1 VALRTFTPRA
11 KDTFSKQRNADHVNR
26 TEKLWHR
33 NLSDQSYAVADGAA
47 HLGAPAGTLGYHAV
61 ESARSVAT
69 GHGLGTDSHLHEFLF
84 RGQHYGPTHPE
95 RGVAEAIDER
105 KVRLNQL
112 LARVGAK
119 IVYTYDFGDGWEHG
133 IVLEKGLPIDPNM
146 AYPLCTGGRSAC
158 PPEDCGGI
166 GGFYNLL
173 EALQNPR
180 HPQHEELLEW
190 LGEDYDS
197 EKFSIEAINQI
208 LHGRKKRA
216 ARSSG

>member
-1 VALRTFTPRA
+1 MLTMPTEQKSSGNEIYQIKVTLLRTVPPVWRRLLVPSDITL
-11 KDTFSKQRNADHVNR
+11 S
-26 TEKLWHR
+26 
-33 NLSDQSYAVADGAA
+33 NLHDLLQLAMGW
-47 HLGAPAGTLGYHAV
+47 
-61 ESARSVAT
+61 
-69 GHGLGTDSHLHEFLF
+69 TDSHLHEFLF
-84 RGQHYGPTHPE
+84 RGQCYGPIGPE

-112 LARVGAK
+112 LVRVGAK

-133 IVLEKGLPIDPNM
+133 IVLEKGLPVDPNM
-146 AYPLCTGGRSAC
+146 AYPAATGGAGAC

-166 GGFYNLL
+166 GGFYSLL
-173 EALQNPR
+173 ASLQNPR

-190 LGEDYDS
+190 VGEDYDPK
-197 EKFSIEAINQI
+197 KFSIEAINQV

>member
-1 VALRTFTPRA
+1 MLTMPTEQKSSGNEIYQIKVTLLRTVPPVWRRLLVPSDITL
-11 KDTFSKQRNADHVNR
+11 S
-26 TEKLWHR
+26 
-33 NLSDQSYAVADGAA
+33 NLHDLLQLAMGW
-47 HLGAPAGTLGYHAV
+47 
-61 ESARSVAT
+61 
-69 GHGLGTDSHLHEFLF
+69 TDSHLHEFLF
-84 RGQHYGPTHPE
+84 RGQCYGPIGPE

-112 LARVGAK
+112 LVRVGAK

-133 IVLEKGLPIDPNM
+133 IVLEKGLPVDPNM
-146 AYPLCTGGRSAC
+146 AYPAATGGAGAC

-166 GGFYNLL
+166 GGFYSLL
-173 EALQNPR
+173 ESLQNPR

-190 LGEDYDS
+190 VGEDYDPK
-197 EKFSIEAINQI
+197 KFSIEAINQV

>member
-1 VALRTFTPRA
+1 MA
-11 KDTFSKQRNADHVNR
+11 
-26 TEKLWHR
+26 
-33 NLSDQSYAVADGAA
+33 
-47 HLGAPAGTLGYHAV
+47 APAGTFGFHTV
-61 ESARSVAT
+61 EPARPAAT
-69 GHGLGTDSHLHEFLF
+69 GYGLDRLSPARVLIS
-84 RGQHYGPTHPE
+84 RARYGPTDPE
-95 RGVAEAIDER
+95 RGVTEAIDER

-112 LARVGAK
+112 LIRVGAK

-133 IVLEKGLPIDPNM
+133 IVLEKGLPIEPNM
-146 AYPLCTGGRSAC
+146 AYPLCTGGRGAC
-158 PPEDCGGI
+158 PPEDCGGL

-190 LGEDYDS
+190 VGEDYDP
-197 EKFSIEAINQI
+197 EKFSIEAINRI

>member
-1 VALRTFTPRA
+1 MLTMPTEQKSSGNEIYQIKVTLLRTVPPVWRRLLVPSDITL
-11 KDTFSKQRNADHVNR
+11 S
-26 TEKLWHR
+26 
-33 NLSDQSYAVADGAA
+33 NLHDLLQLAMGW
-47 HLGAPAGTLGYHAV
+47 
-61 ESARSVAT
+61 
-69 GHGLGTDSHLHEFLF
+69 TDSHLHEFLF
-84 RGQHYGPTHPE
+84 RGQCYGPTGPE

-112 LARVGAK
+112 LVRAGAK

-133 IVLEKGLPIDPNM
+133 IVLEKGLPVDPNM
-146 AYPLCTGGRSAC
+146 AYPAATGGAGAC

-166 GGFYNLL
+166 GGFYSLL
-173 EALQNPR
+173 ESLQNPR

-190 LGEDYDS
+190 VGEDYDPK
-197 EKFSIEAINQI
+197 KFSIEASNQV

>member
-1 VALRTFTPRA
+1 MPTEQKSSGNEIYQIKVTLLRTVPRVWRRLLVPS
-11 KDTFSKQRNADHVNR
+11 DITLS
-26 TEKLWHR
+26 
-33 NLSDQSYAVADGAA
+33 NLHDLLQLAMGW
-47 HLGAPAGTLGYHAV
+47 
-61 ESARSVAT
+61 
-69 GHGLGTDSHLHEFLF
+69 TDSHLHEFLF
-84 RGQHYGPTHPE
+84 RGQCYGPTGPE

-112 LARVGAK
+112 LVRVGAK

-133 IVLEKGLPIDPNM
+133 IVLEKGLPVDPNM
-146 AYPLCTGGRSAC
+146 AYPAAMGGAGAC

-166 GGFYNLL
+166 GGFYSLL
-173 EALQNPR
+173 ESLQNPR

-190 LGEDYDS
+190 VGEDYDPK
-197 EKFSIEAINQI
+197 KFSIEAINQV

>member
-1 VALRTFTPRA
+1 MLTMPTEQKSSGNEIYQIKVTLLRTVPPVWRRLLVPSDITL
-11 KDTFSKQRNADHVNR
+11 S
-26 TEKLWHR
+26 
-33 NLSDQSYAVADGAA
+33 NLHDLLQLAMGW
-47 HLGAPAGTLGYHAV
+47 
-61 ESARSVAT
+61 
-69 GHGLGTDSHLHEFLF
+69 TDSHLHEFLF
-84 RGQHYGPTHPE
+84 RGQCYGPTGPE

-112 LARVGAK
+112 LVRVGAK

-133 IVLEKGLPIDPNM
+133 IVLEKGLPVDPNM
-146 AYPLCTGGRSAC
+146 AYPAATGGAGAC

-166 GGFYNLL
+166 GGFYSLL
-173 EALQNPR
+173 ESLQNPR

-190 LGEDYDS
+190 VGEDYDPK
-197 EKFSIEAINQI
+197 KFSIEAINQV